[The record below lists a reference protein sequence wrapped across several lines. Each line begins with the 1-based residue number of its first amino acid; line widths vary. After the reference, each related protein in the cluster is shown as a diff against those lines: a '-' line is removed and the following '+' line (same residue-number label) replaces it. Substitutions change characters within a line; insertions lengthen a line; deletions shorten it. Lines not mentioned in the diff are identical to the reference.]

1 MSDHPDY
8 IRATSLSEALSVLAD
23 RAVTIAAGCTDL
35 FPATER
41 KILPGPVL
49 DITGLPELR
58 GVTRVSEGLRIGAC
72 TTWSDLIAA
81 DLPAACDGLKLA
93 AREVGARQIQNRA
106 TLGGNLCNASPAAD
120 GVPPLLSL
128 DAEVELAA
136 AHGTRRVSLASY
148 LTGPRQTVRQP
159 DELLSAVI
167 LPDTA
172 LTGQGH
178 FLKLGAREYLVISI
192 AMVAVR
198 LHVEA
203 GIVRAAAIAVGSCS
217 PVAARLPELEA
228 ALVGQSVDDLRID
241 PELVTQHL
249 APIADVRADA
259 NYRLNAAHE
268 LVTRCIRAARPKQV
282 AA

>member
-1 MSDHPDY
+1 
-8 IRATSLSEALSVLAD
+8 
-23 RAVTIAAGCTDL
+23 
-35 FPATER
+35 
-41 KILPGPVL
+41 
-49 DITGLPELR
+49 
-58 GVTRVSEGLRIGAC
+58 
-72 TTWSDLIAA
+72 
-81 DLPAACDGLKLA
+81 
-93 AREVGARQIQNRA
+93 
-106 TLGGNLCNASPAAD
+106 
-120 GVPPLLSL
+120 VP
-128 DAEVELAA
+128 
-136 AHGTRRVSLASY
+136 LASY
-148 LTGPRQTVRQP
+148 LTGPRQTARNP

-203 GIVRAAAIAVGSCS
+203 GIVRAAAVAVGSCS

-228 ALVGQSVDDLRID
+228 ALVDQSVDDLRID

-259 NYRLNAAHE
+259 DYRLTAAHE
-268 LVTRCIRAARPKQV
+268 LVTRCIRAVCPKQV